1 MPSSHGDPS
10 IDPGGQ
16 LMPANDTIDMD
27 GVIYRSVVGDQM
39 DTECRLNTT
48 IERALTT

>member
-1 MPSSHGDPS
+1 
-10 IDPGGQ
+10 
-16 LMPANDTIDMD
+16 MPANDTIDMD
-27 GVIYRSVVGDQM
+27 RVIYRGMVGDWM